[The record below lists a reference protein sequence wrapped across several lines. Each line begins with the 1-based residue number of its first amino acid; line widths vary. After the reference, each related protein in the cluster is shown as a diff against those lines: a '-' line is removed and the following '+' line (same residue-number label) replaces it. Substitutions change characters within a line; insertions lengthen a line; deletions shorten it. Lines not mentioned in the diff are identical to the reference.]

1 MQRRPDAR
9 SGQLVVARIGDEATV
24 KRLRLDGDIAYLE
37 PANPDFTTIGIDLHR
52 DALAIEGIVVGVIRR
67 IAL

>member
-1 MQRRPDAR
+1 M
-9 SGQLVVARIGDEATV
+9 